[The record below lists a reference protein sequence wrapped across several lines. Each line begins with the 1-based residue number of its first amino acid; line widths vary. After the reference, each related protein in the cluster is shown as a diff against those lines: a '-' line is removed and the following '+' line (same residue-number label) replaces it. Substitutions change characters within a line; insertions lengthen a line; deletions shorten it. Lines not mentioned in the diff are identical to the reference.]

1 MTMSVLSK
9 ITVGAVGLAALG
21 VAGYAVA
28 FIPSPLSSDV
38 APLTT
43 VIAPAAVTR
52 SIVCAGNV
60 VGYVG
65 DSAEISAAGSATQ
78 MSTPGSDSRGLA
90 MADSMNGSAVTL
102 TGDSLLVAATEYDAV
117 QTESVAGFLATE
129 CGDALNE
136 QWLVG
141 GSTMTGRDTI
151 LTISNGSDVEARVDI
166 DIWGSQGMI
175 DAPGSRGIVVAPMSQ
190 RSYSVA
196 GFAPD
201 EPSPA
206 LRLTSSGAA
215 VWATL
220 QTTAV
225 RGLVPGGLDRIG
237 PVSAPTTSLTFPIV
251 RIPGEDSIG
260 AALIDPGYADIMAA
274 IRFLAPGESDA
285 AVSITLD
292 PVGDGDSLTIATTIG
307 AGSTLDI
314 PLSDLDAGDWSVT
327 IDSDQPLVAA
337 VRVGFHDPRNGITD
351 IAWASAAPA
360 QTGIAA
366 LFVPAGAVLGLSNPT
381 TNDVTVTILSGG
393 ETVEVVIPARG
404 ARVLPVTAGLVT
416 VTSTG
421 NVSTAAFVSAPEG
434 IATLRGLTAPIDAA
448 NIVIVSG

>member
-1 MTMSVLSK
+1 MSVLSK
-9 ITVGAVGLAALG
+9 ITVGAAGLAALA
-21 VAGYAVA
+21 VSAYAAA

-43 VIAPAAVTR
+43 VIAPEAVTR
-52 SIVCAGNV
+52 SIICSGDV

-65 DSAEISAAGSATQ
+65 DSAEISAVGTATKL
-78 MSTPGSDSRGLA
+78 STPGAVSQDLT
-90 MADSMNGSAVTL
+90 MADSTNGSVVTL
-102 TGDSLLVAATEYDAV
+102 TGNSLLMAATEYDAV
-117 QTESVAGFLATE
+117 QTESVAGYLATE

-151 LTISNGSDVEARVDI
+151 LTISNGSDVEARIDI
-166 DIWGSQGMI
+166 DIWGSQGKI
-175 DAPGSRGIVVAPMSQ
+175 DAPGSRGIVVAPMTQ

-237 PVSAPTTSLTFPIV
+237 PVAMPATSLAFPII
-251 RIPGEDSIG
+251 RIPSEDSIG
-260 AALIDPGYADIMAA
+260 SALIDPGYSDIVAA
-274 IRFLAPGESDA
+274 IRFLAPGESNA
-285 AVSITLD
+285 AASITLD
-292 PVGDGDSLTIATTIG
+292 PAGDGDSLTIATTIG

-314 PLSDLDAGDWSVT
+314 PLSELEAGDWSVT
-327 IDSDQPLVAA
+327 IESDQPLVAA
-337 VRVGFHDPRNGITD
+337 IRVGFHDPQNGVTD
-351 IAWASAAPA
+351 VAWASAAPA
-360 QTGIAA
+360 QTGIAV
-366 LFVPAGAVLGLSNPT
+366 LFAPAGAVLGLSNPGA
-381 TNDVTVTILSGG
+381 NDVTVTVLSSGDNA
-393 ETVEVVIPARG
+393 EVVVPARG
-404 ARVLPVTAGLVT
+404 TRVLPVPAGLVT
-416 VTSTG
+416 VTSTEV
-421 NVSTAAFVSAPEG
+421 VSTAAFVSTREG

-448 NIVIVSG
+448 SIVIVSG

>member
-1 MTMSVLSK
+1 MSVLSK
-9 ITVGAVGLAALG
+9 ITVGAAGLAALAVG
-21 VAGYAVA
+21 GYAVA
-28 FIPSPLSSDV
+28 FVPSPLSSDV
-38 APLTT
+38 SPLTT
-43 VIAPAAVTR
+43 VIAPEAVTR
-52 SIVCAGNV
+52 SIVCSGDV

-65 DSAEISAAGSATQ
+65 DSAEISAVGSATRL
-78 MSTPGSDSRGLA
+78 STLGANAQDLA
-90 MADSMNGSAVTL
+90 MADSTNGSVITL
-102 TGDSLLVAATEYDAV
+102 TGDSLLVAATEHDAV
-117 QTESVAGFLATE
+117 QTESVAGYLATE

-151 LTISNGSDVEARVDI
+151 LTISNGSDVEARIDI
-166 DIWGSQGMI
+166 DIWGSQGII

-225 RGLVPGGLDRIG
+225 RGLVPGGLDRTG
-237 PVSAPTTSLTFPIV
+237 PVAMPTTSLAFPIV
-251 RIPGEDSIG
+251 RIPGDDTIG
-260 AALIDPGYADIMAA
+260 AALIDPGYSDIVAA
-274 IRFLAPGESDA
+274 IRFLVPGENDA
-285 AVSITLD
+285 SASITLD
-292 PVGDGDSLTIATTIG
+292 PAGDGDALTITATIG

-314 PLSDLDAGDWSVT
+314 PLSDLEAGDWSVT
-327 IDSDQPLVAA
+327 IESDQPLVAA
-337 VRVGFHDPRNGITD
+337 VRVGFHDAENGITD
-351 IAWASAAPA
+351 VAWASAAPA
-360 QTGIAA
+360 QTGVAA
-366 LFVPAGAVLGLSNPT
+366 LFVPDGAVLGLSNPGA
-381 TNDVTVTILSGG
+381 NDVTVTVRSGG
-393 ETVEVVIPARG
+393 DDAEVVIPARG
-404 ARVLPVTAGLVT
+404 TLVLPVTPGLIT
-416 VTSTG
+416 VTSTAD
-421 NVSTAAFVSAPEG
+421 VSTAAFVSTREG

>member
-1 MTMSVLSK
+1 MSVLSK
-9 ITVGAVGLAALG
+9 ITVGIAGLAALG

-28 FIPSPLSSDV
+28 FIPSPLSSNV
-38 APLTT
+38 SPLTT
-43 VIAPAAVTR
+43 VIAPEAVTR
-52 SIVCAGNV
+52 SIVCSGDV

-65 DSAEISAAGSATQ
+65 DSAEISAVGSASQ
-78 MSTPGSDSRGLA
+78 VSTPGTESKTLAMSDST
-90 MADSMNGSAVTL
+90 NGSVITQV
-102 TGDSLLVAATEYDAV
+102 GDSLVVAATEFDV
-117 QTESVAGFLATE
+117 LQTESVAGYLATE

-136 QWLVG
+136 QWLIG
-141 GSTMTGRDTI
+141 GSTVTGRDTI
-151 LTISNGSDVEARVDI
+151 LTISNGSDVEARIDI
-166 DIWGSQGMI
+166 DIWGSRGLI

-237 PVSAPTTSLTFPIV
+237 PVATPATRIAFPVV
-251 RIPGEDSIG
+251 RIPDEDSIG
-260 AALIDPGYADIMAA
+260 AALVDPGYSDIVAA
-274 IRFLAPGESDA
+274 IRFLAPGEIDA
-285 AVSITLD
+285 AASITLD
-292 PVGDGDSLTIATTIG
+292 PAGDGDTLTIAATIE
-307 AGSTLDI
+307 AGSTIDI
-314 PLSDLDAGDWSVT
+314 PVSELEAGDWTVS

-337 VRVGFHDPRNGITD
+337 VRVGYHDPQNGITD
-351 IAWASAAPA
+351 IAWASASPA
-360 QTGIAA
+360 QTGTAA
-366 LFVPAGAVLGLSNPT
+366 LFVPTGAVLGLTNPGS
-381 TNDVTVTILSGG
+381 NDVTVTVLSGG
-393 ETVEVVIPARG
+393 ANTEIVVPALG
-404 ARVLPVTAGLVT
+404 TRVLPVTAGLVT
-416 VTSTG
+416 VTSTEE
-421 NVSTAAFVSAPEG
+421 VSTAAFVSTREG

>member
-1 MTMSVLSK
+1 MSVLRK
-9 ITVGAVGLAALG
+9 ITSGVAGLAALG
-21 VAGYAVA
+21 ISAYAVA
-28 FIPSPLSSDV
+28 FIPSPLTSDV
-38 APLTT
+38 SPLTT
-43 VIAPAAVTR
+43 VIAPEAVTR
-52 SIVCAGNV
+52 SILCSGDV

-65 DSAEISAAGSATQ
+65 DSAEISAVGSATQ
-78 MSTPGSDSRGLA
+78 LSTPGADSQDLA
-90 MADSMNGSAVTL
+90 MADSTNGSVITL
-102 TGDSLLVAATEYDAV
+102 KGDSLLVAATEYNSI

-151 LTISNGSDVEARVDI
+151 LTISNGSDVEARIDI
-166 DIWGSQGMI
+166 DIWGSQGKI

-237 PVSAPTTSLTFPIV
+237 PVTMPSTSIAFPVI
-251 RIPGEDSIG
+251 RTPNEDSIG
-260 AALIDPGYADIMAA
+260 AALVDPDYSDIVAA
-274 IRFLAPGESDA
+274 IRFLAPGEVDA
-285 AVSITLD
+285 VANITMD
-292 PVGDGDSLTIATTIG
+292 PAGDGDTLTIAANIN

-314 PLSDLDAGDWSVT
+314 PLSELEAGDWSVT
-327 IDSDQPLVAA
+327 IESDQPLVAA
-337 VRVGFHDPRNGITD
+337 LRVGYHDPQNGITD
-351 IAWASAAPA
+351 VAWSSAAPA
-360 QTGIAA
+360 QTGTAA
-366 LFVPAGAVLGLSNPT
+366 LFVPTGAVLGLSNPGT
-381 TNDVTVTILSGG
+381 TDVTAAILNGG
-393 ETVEVVIPARG
+393 ENLEVVVPARG
-404 ARVLPVTAGLVT
+404 TLVLPVTAGLVT
-416 VTSTG
+416 VTSAG
-421 NVSTAAFVSAPEG
+421 DVSTAAFVATGNG